1 VTLSEEL
8 IRIKSIFID
17 TAPII
22 YYMEAHPQ
30 FGPLARKVVSAFQ
43 SGDMSAYSS
52 VITLAEVLPKPVG
65 RGDEKLAR
73 QFAGFLKHGRNLTLI
88 EISEGT
94 AEAAGHLR
102 GRYSFLRTVDAIQ
115 LAAAL
120 EVGTDAFLTNDVKLK
135 QFNELNVII
144 LKDYL

>member
-30 FGPLARKVVSAFQ
+30 FGPLAREVVSAFQ
-43 SGDMSAYSS
+43 SGDLSAYSS

-94 AEAAGHLR
+94 QV
-102 GRYSFLRTVDAIQ
+102 T
-115 LAAAL
+115 
-120 EVGTDAFLTNDVKLK
+120 
-135 QFNELNVII
+135 
-144 LKDYL
+144 